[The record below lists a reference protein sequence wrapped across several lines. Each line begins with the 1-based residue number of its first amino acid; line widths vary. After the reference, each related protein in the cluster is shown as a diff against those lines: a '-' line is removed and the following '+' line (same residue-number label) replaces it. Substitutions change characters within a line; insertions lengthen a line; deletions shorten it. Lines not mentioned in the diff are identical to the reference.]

1 MSFIN
6 ANIPVT
12 RAWNMLC
19 EAVAERQEFFGSHGK
34 RYLYYRIPETMPVAR
49 RTYEIR
55 SMIPSMREAI
65 GDLVRNAF
73 NVHHFGQW
81 AVLTSM
87 TGVNPLRYPDEQ
99 FWQEYQIDPYPYLF
113 LPETLPSLRHSV
125 SQFISTAAGIVNDA
139 VLYPRPAFDTAYPL
153 TGFGVDAD
161 LALQWGSD
169 YQYRSS
175 GTYAENGYLSS
186 TEISSLGNIGYWT
199 LAVWEHAVGR
209 GRADNLR
216 WIWRGGGQR
225 AGSNGNYYYQ
235 PQLSGSCRL
244 RSRSEVVY
252 TRGYTDDSPEKIDLG
267 TEEFTMDFATGQADR
282 CWELAKISNYRSEI
296 WNSENE
302 EEKEYMRKSLDMT
315 IKSTEVLL
323 TKENFPALN
332 YKYLE

>member
-19 EAVAERQEFFGSHGK
+19 GAVAERREFFGHNKSYFYG
-34 RYLYYRIPETMPVAR
+34 RIPETMPVAR

-81 AVLTSM
+81 SALTSM

-99 FWQEYQIDPYPYLF
+99 FWQEYQIDPYSYLF

-125 SQFISTAAGIVNDA
+125 SEFISTAARIVNDA
-139 VLYPRPAFDTAYPL
+139 VLYPRPVFDTAYPL

-161 LALQWGSD
+161 LALQWGYD
-169 YQYRSS
+169 YQWQLH
-175 GTYAENGYLSS
+175 GTYEENGYLSS
-186 TEISSLGNIGYWT
+186 TEIPSMSNVGYWT
-199 LAVWEHAVGR
+199 PAVWARAVGR

-216 WIWRGGGQR
+216 WIWRGDGQR

-252 TRGYTDDSPEKIDLG
+252 IRGSTDNSPEKIDLG
-267 TEEFTMDFATGQADR
+267 TEEFTMDFTTDQADR
-282 CWELAKISNYRSEI
+282 SWDLSKISNYRSEI
-296 WNSENE
+296 WNSKYYDNE
-302 EEKEYMRKSLDMT
+302 YNRKTLELT
-315 IKSTEVLL
+315 IKSAEVLL
-323 TKENFPALN
+323 TKENFPELN